1 MAAGRLRR
9 VNLTYPYGVRDSAK
23 SGTGRFGNRDLNDR
37 VESSTMNVRGS
48 PETEATIRR

>member
-1 MAAGRLRR
+1 LGRC
-9 VNLTYPYGVRDSAK
+9 
-23 SGTGRFGNRDLNDR
+23 GNRDLNDR